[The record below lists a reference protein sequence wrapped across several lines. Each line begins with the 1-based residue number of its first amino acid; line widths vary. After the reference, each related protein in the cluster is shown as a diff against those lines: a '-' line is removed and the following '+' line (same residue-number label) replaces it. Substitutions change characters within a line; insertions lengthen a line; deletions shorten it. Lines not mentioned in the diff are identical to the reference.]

1 MGKKNDISC
10 GFGGVSVNVILIRF
24 TQITKS
30 ELGILSTSD
39 QLDLIKT
46 AFLPYIL
53 NGYSDEG
60 ITIPPEYS
68 EVWARCK
75 ALIEKET
82 GK

>member
-10 GFGGVSVNVILIRF
+10 GFGGVSVNDILNRF
-24 TQITKS
+24 VLITKN
-30 ELGILSTSD
+30 ELGILSISD

-75 ALIEKET
+75 VMIEKEA
-82 GK
+82 GR